1 MKMMS
6 IEELMNFWWQKAYE
20 IAKEDNPNVKEKRAL
35 FIEAYTSYLFY
46 EEAYE
51 KHSDEAIRE
60 AEYRLG
66 KSED

>member
-6 IEELMNFWWQKAYE
+6 LEELMYFWRQKAYE
-20 IAKEDNPNVKEKRAL
+20 IAKEDMPDKKYKRAL

-60 AEYRLG
+60 ANIRLG
-66 KSED
+66 ISED

>member
-6 IEELMNFWWQKAYE
+6 VEELMNFWWYKAYE
-20 IAKEDNPNVKEKRAL
+20 IAKENNPNVKEKRAL

>member
-6 IEELMNFWWQKAYE
+6 VEELMNFWWYKAYE
-20 IAKEDNPNVKEKRAL
+20 IAKEDNLNVKEKRAL